1 MELSFIFCNSTNW
14 IYKNTGEAVTRFVE
28 GTSSSH
34 TAVLFNGIVYEAVI
48 PRSRAVM
55 FYAWKDLFD
64 TTEKITVEVPEYLK
78 KDVTSFL
85 NDLIRKR
92 YSIPQLILILGLR
105 ILGPIDF
112 IIRRKKINEKNA
124 LICTEILSRL
134 IDNFSESIKVEDHD
148 IIGIREA
155 LELAKEFKQKQ
166 DWKVKDV
173 DSCIRY

>member
-1 MELSFIFCNSTNW
+1 
-14 IYKNTGEAVTRFVE
+14 
-28 GTSSSH
+28 
-34 TAVLFNGIVYEAVI
+34 VYEAVI